1 MVVGASEPGR
11 TTLVAIDGLMCA
23 GKSTLARQVAGEL
36 PDADVVTLDDFYRFL
51 AAEEQAL
58 GLEEGYRRYFDW
70 ERVLREVLIPLGGGS
85 GVRYRRY
92 DWVSKSLAEW
102 RDVEPRE
109 VVLVEGVYSTRPELR
124 PYFGATVYVSTP
136 RETRLARMAE
146 RGYPDLTWVEHWM
159 AVEDWYVQREKPA
172 THAQLVVRGW

>member
-1 MVVGASEPGR
+1 MVVGAPEPGR

-23 GKSTLARQVAGEL
+23 GKSTLARQVAGAL
-36 PDADVVTLDDFYRFL
+36 PDADVVTLDDFYRHL
-51 AAEEQAL
+51 SAEEQAL
-58 GLEEGYRRYFDW
+58 GLQEGYRRYFDW
-70 ERVLREVLIPLGGGS
+70 ERVLREVLIPLRDGS
-85 GVRYRRY
+85 GVHYRRY

-136 RETRLARMAE
+136 RETRLARLAE
-146 RGYPDLTWVEHWM
+146 RGYPDQTWVEHWM